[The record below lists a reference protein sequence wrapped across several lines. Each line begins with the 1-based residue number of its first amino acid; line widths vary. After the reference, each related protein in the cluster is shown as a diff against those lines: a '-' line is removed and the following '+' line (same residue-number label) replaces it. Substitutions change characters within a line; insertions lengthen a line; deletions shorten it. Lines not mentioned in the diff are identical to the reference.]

1 MERSRNKDFT
11 VSSNCTLESLST
23 CVDTPFPEHG
33 NMNVCCLCFDLG
45 NTLHHIP
52 LPFCISYASTVAAL
66 IPKINDGVMPSS
78 TLDGKNGGIGVDIQ
92 SPSSPSHSAEAVHE
106 QGSRFRKMV
115 AQRKHGWQRYLWTF
129 WALLGPGLLA
139 ALADN
144 DAGGVISYAAT
155 GVQFGIGLF
164 VPLVLCLAFLT
175 FTVQE
180 MSMRLGAVT
189 QEGFSRLAKRKYGK
203 FWGYYHI
210 STLAFENLLTLITE
224 FIGMTA
230 GLVLLGI
237 PMWLADLL
245 CLIFITSFAI
255 FTGYFT
261 KERIALLVGS
271 LNTVFLIVAAMT
283 HPSVSALGRAF
294 ATWNVPHALQGGVIW
309 FVIATVGNAIAPWMI
324 FFQGSGTIDKGV
336 SSKELRLGRIDTAFG
351 CIVQVVIAAGI
362 IICGAVLF
370 GHIENVS
377 SVGPSA
383 IISGLH
389 HTVGRWAAILFG
401 MGLFDAGF
409 LASITVSLSSSWS
422 IAELFGWSKSLNDKI
437 RQAPKFYA
445 VYIGSLVLAALV
457 ILIPNLPLNFISI
470 ITQVIGGVLVT
481 PLLIFLVLMTSDKK
495 LMGEYRTKLFGRIW
509 GWAMALLLI
518 GLTVATFWQTFANL

>member
-1 MERSRNKDFT
+1 MQ
-11 VSSNCTLESLST
+11 
-23 CVDTPFPEHG
+23 
-33 NMNVCCLCFDLG
+33 
-45 NTLHHIP
+45 IQ
-52 LPFCISYASTVAAL
+52 
-66 IPKINDGVMPSS
+66 SS
-78 TLDGKNGGIGVDIQ
+78 TATLDSTGAVTE
-92 SPSSPSHSAEAVHE
+92 HS
-106 QGSRFRKMV
+106 SRFRQMV
-115 AQRKHGWQRYLWTF
+115 AERKRGWQRYIWTF

-164 VPLVLCLAFLT
+164 VPFVLCLAFLT

-189 QEGFSRLAKRKYGK
+189 QEGFSRLARRRYGK

-210 STLAFENLLTLITE
+210 STLAFENVLTLITE

-237 PMWLADLL
+237 PMWIADFL
-245 CLIFITSFAI
+245 CLILIVTFVI

-271 LNTVFLIVAAMT
+271 LNIVFLIVAGMT
-283 HPSVSALGRAF
+283 HPSFSAIGHAF
-294 ATWNVPHALQGGVIW
+294 VAWNVPPALQGGVIW
-309 FVIATVGNAIAPWMI
+309 FIIATVGNAIAPWII

-336 SSKELRLGRIDTAFG
+336 SSRELRLGRIDTAFG
-351 CIVQVVIAAGI
+351 CIIQVVIAAGI
-362 IICGAVLF
+362 IVCGAALF
-370 GHIENVS
+370 GHIQNVS
-377 SVGPSA
+377 SLGPSD

-389 HTVGRWAAILFG
+389 QTVGRWAAILFG
-401 MGLFDAGF
+401 IGLFDAGF
-409 LASITVSLSSSWS
+409 LASITVSLSSAWS
-422 IAELFGWSKSLNDKI
+422 ISELFGWSKSLNDKI
-437 RQAPKFYA
+437 SEAPEFYA
-445 VYIGSLVLAALV
+445 VYIGSLVLAALA

-470 ITQVIGGVLVT
+470 ITQVIGGVLMT

-509 GWAMALLLI
+509 GWAMAVLLI
-518 GLTVATFWQTFANL
+518 GLTTATFWQTFNNL